1 MSEETVILH
10 CSPTMAGLKTGSL
23 FACPVRDRRA
33 LDESVREMNRRLVP
47 RGLRLLPVYCSDH
60 RALLYMYRPRRL
72 KEDLKNGKAR
82 EILLKRHYPAE
93 NADQC
98 VAELVR
104 RLQTDA
110 DFPHEVGLFLGY
122 PPEDVDGF
130 LRHGAR
136 EAKCVGTWKVYGDAE
151 QARKTFALYK
161 KCTRLY
167 CRAYGKH
174 HSFEKL
180 LVKAS

>member
-1 MSEETVILH
+1 
-10 CSPTMAGLKTGSL
+10 
-23 FACPVRDRRA
+23 
-33 LDESVREMNRRLVP
+33 
-47 RGLRLLPVYCSDH
+47 
-60 RALLYMYRPRRL
+60 MYRPRRL

-161 KCTRLY
+161 KCTRVY
-167 CRAYGKH
+167 CRQLANGTDI
-174 HSFEKL
+174 ERL
-180 LVKAS
+180 TVAG

>member
-10 CSPTMAGLKTGSL
+10 CSPTMAGLKTGNL

-47 RGLRLLPVYCSDH
+47 RGLRLLPVYCSEH

-93 NADQC
+93 NASAVC
-98 VAELVR
+98 R
-104 RLQTDA
+104 RMRIFRMRSGCFSGIRPRMWTDFCGTGPGRPNVWGHGRSTA
-110 DFPHEVGLFLGY
+110 MPNRPERPLLCIKSAPGCTVG
-122 PPEDVDGF
+122 PTESI
-130 LRHGAR
+130 
-136 EAKCVGTWKVYGDAE
+136 
-151 QARKTFALYK
+151 
-161 KCTRLY
+161 TRLKS
-167 CRAYGKH
+167 CWSKRPDA
-174 HSFEKL
+174 
-180 LVKAS
+180 